1 MVEHLPRRAQWAEGA
16 ERLPRRLLASWQ
28 RSEDYGVSLES
39 VEPVFSGSYDDESL
53 FFQCGQEVLSG
64 LHKSLA
70 SEPISLML
78 TDAEGLV
85 LNRFSGDHALLRSLD
100 AVHLAP
106 GFSYAEREA
115 GTNGLGLALADR
127 APTVV
132 RAEEHYSLSLC
143 SYTCAAAPVIDH
155 RTGRLE
161 GSVNLT
167 TWSHASSH
175 LLLALA
181 HSAASNTSALMLAR
195 ATGHRPRPTPRGTVF
210 RVEAPRLEP
219 GAGTLR
225 DLSHGWT
232 SALHR
237 VEASLAAGKIVA
249 AVGEQGAGRATLV
262 AQAQRRHRPSH
273 RILATSAPSPDD
285 MEPWLELWTPEVG
298 KPHTAVIV
306 QHVDALPV
314 WVAERLR
321 DLVAALSSS
330 GIDNVPIAVTAERFE
345 DIPAPLAGLIEAVVH
360 VPPLRE
366 RPEDVEP
373 LARQVALRTRG
384 REIEIA
390 PAARHV
396 LESHA
401 WPGNVAEL
409 SEIVRDA
416 ALHTDVIELS
426 DLPPQLLSGSRRRL
440 TRIEAFERNEIV
452 RVLTRDDFTM
462 RQAAEELGMSRAT
475 LYRKISHLELQV
487 PRSAP

>member
-1 MVEHLPRRAQWAEGA
+1 
-16 ERLPRRLLASWQ
+16 
-28 RSEDYGVSLES
+28 
-39 VEPVFSGSYDDESL
+39 
-53 FFQCGQEVLSG
+53 
-64 LHKSLA
+64 
-70 SEPISLML
+70 
-78 TDAEGLV
+78 
-85 LNRFSGDHALLRSLD
+85 
-100 AVHLAP
+100 
-106 GFSYAEREA
+106 
-115 GTNGLGLALADR
+115 
-127 APTVV
+127 
-132 RAEEHYSLSLC
+132 
-143 SYTCAAAPVIDH
+143 
-155 RTGRLE
+155 
-161 GSVNLT
+161 
-167 TWSHASSH
+167 
-175 LLLALA
+175 
-181 HSAASNTSALMLAR
+181 
-195 ATGHRPRPTPRGTVF
+195 
-210 RVEAPRLEP
+210 
-219 GAGTLR
+219 
-225 DLSHGWT
+225 
-232 SALHR
+232 
-237 VEASLAAGKIVA
+237 
-249 AVGEQGAGRATLV
+249 
-262 AQAQRRHRPSH
+262 
-273 RILATSAPSPDD
+273 

-366 RPEDVEP
+366 RPEDIEP